1 VTDEE
6 LQRRSETAHSE
17 LYISLG
23 RCTVRLQFLEL
34 ALTQLLAVIA
44 VTDKTGEDATP
55 RRLRLDTAQQGFRR
69 KTLGQLVGEIQNLS
83 ASPSSPL
90 TDEFREQ
97 VRQLNKKR
105 IWAIHSCTDEI
116 DEQIVDD
123 DTRHAFCKRIDEV
136 TFDAGQLQERIAT
149 LMADYLSRQGVD
161 VDGARQLA
169 NARIKKAM
177 GVSFDT

>member
-1 VTDEE
+1 MKVAKGLLAIDQNSCQVFTAFRQAMWLNIHKHILGRSVSDEE
-6 LQRRSETAHSE
+6 LQRRSETAFSE

-23 RCTVRLQFLEL
+23 RCTARLQFVEL
-34 ALTQLLAVIA
+34 ALTQLLAVIS
-44 VTDKTGEDATP
+44 VTDKIGDDATP

-123 DTRHAFCKRIDEV
+123 VVEV
-136 TFDAGQLQERIAT
+136 DLI
-149 LMADYLSRQGVD
+149 
-161 VDGARQLA
+161 
-169 NARIKKAM
+169 
-177 GVSFDT
+177 

>member
-1 VTDEE
+1 MTDEE

-23 RCTVRLQFLEL
+23 KCTARLQFVEL
-34 ALTQLLAVIA
+34 ALTQLLAVIS
-44 VTDKTGEDATP
+44 VTDKIGDDATP

-116 DEQIVDD
+116 HEQIVDD
-123 DTRHAFCKRIDEV
+123 DTRHAFCLRIDSV

-149 LMADYLSRQGVD
+149 LMADFLAHQGVD
-161 VDGARQLA
+161 VDGARQRA
-169 NARIKKAM
+169 NARIKNAM

>member
-1 VTDEE
+1 MTDEE
-6 LQRRSETAHSE
+6 LQRRSEAAYSE

-23 RCTVRLQFLEL
+23 RCAVRLQFVEL

-44 VTDKTGEDATP
+44 ITDKPGMDHTP
-55 RRLRLDTAQQGFRR
+55 RGLRLDTVQQGFRR

-97 VRQLNKKR
+97 VRHLNKKR

-116 DEQIVDD
+116 DEEIVDD
-123 DTRHAFCKRIDEV
+123 DTRHAFCNRIDEV

-149 LMADYLSRQGVD
+149 LLADFLARQGVD
-161 VDGARQLA
+161 VDGARERA
-169 NARIKKAM
+169 NARIKNAM
-177 GVSFDT
+177 GVSFET

>member
-1 VTDEE
+1 MTDEE
-6 LQRRSETAHSE
+6 LQRRSVTAHSE
-17 LYISLG
+17 LYIPLG
-23 RCTVRLQFLEL
+23 RCTARLQFVEL
-34 ALTQLLAVIA
+34 ALTQLLAVIS
-44 VTDKTGEDATP
+44 VTDKIGEDATT
-55 RRLRLDTAQQGFRR
+55 RRLGLDTAQQGFRR
-69 KTLGQLVGEIQNLS
+69 KPLGQLVGEMQNLS

-123 DTRHAFCKRIDEV
+123 DTRHAFCQRIDAV
-136 TFDAGQLQERIAT
+136 TCDAGQLQERIAS
-149 LMADYLSRQGVD
+149 LMADFLARQGVD
-161 VDGARQLA
+161 VDGARQRA
-169 NARIKKAM
+169 NARIKNAM